1 MGKLSSMSELILAV
15 DVGNTSTT
23 CALFNESGLI
33 RAFFSFKTEAV
44 VSAEELFVKLIEFLK
59 LFGFT
64 PKEVKGLSLAC
75 VVPSVESYWIELGK
89 RWLAREVVVA
99 KAETVKI
106 PIDLLYPCEV
116 GADRLV
122 NALGGWK
129 KYNRALIIVDFGT
142 AITFDCI
149 SGKGVYL
156 GGAIAPGLRLSMEA
170 LFKGTAK
177 LPKVDLSDPPVSA
190 IGKDTI
196 SAIKSGIIFGFAGLV
211 DSLILRMAEEMKE
224 DPLVIATGG
233 LSSYVAPFSK
243 KIEKI
248 DPTLTLDGLFYLW
261 KMRFA

>member
-23 CALFNESGLI
+23 CALFEESGLI

-44 VSAEELFVKLIEFLK
+44 VSTEELLVKLVEFLR
-59 LFGFT
+59 LFEIT
-64 PKEVKGLSLAC
+64 LKEVKGLSIAC
-75 VVPSVESYWIELGK
+75 VVPSIESYWIELGK

-99 KAETVKI
+99 RAETVKI

-129 KYNRALIIVDFGT
+129 KYGRALIIVDFGT
-142 AITFDCI
+142 AITFDCV

-170 LFKGTAK
+170 LFRGTAK
-177 LPKVDLSDPPVSA
+177 LPKIDLSEPPISA

-196 SAIKSGIIFGFAGLV
+196 SAIKSGLIYGFAGLA
-211 DSLILRMAEEMKE
+211 DFLIERLAMEMEE

-233 LSSYVAPFSK
+233 LASYIINFSK
-243 KIEKI
+243 RIERI
-248 DPTLTLDGLFYLW
+248 DQTLTLEGLYYLW
-261 KMRFA
+261 KMRSA

>member
-1 MGKLSSMSELILAV
+1 MSDLILAV

-23 CALFNESGLI
+23 CALYNSFGVI

-44 VSAEELFVKLIEFLK
+44 VSPEELFVKLLEFFR
-59 LFGFT
+59 LFGIHS
-64 PKEVKGLSLAC
+64 KDVKGLSLAC
-75 VVPSVESYWIELGK
+75 VVPSVENFWIELGK

-129 KYNRALIIVDFGT
+129 KYERALIIVDFGT
-142 AITFDCI
+142 AITFDCV

-170 LFKGTAK
+170 LFHGTAK
-177 LPKVDLSDPPVSA
+177 LPKIDFTIPPESPL
-190 IGKDTI
+190 GKDTV
-196 SAIKSGIIFGFAGLV
+196 SALKSGLIFGFAGLT
-211 DSLILRMAEEMKE
+211 DNLIDKLAEEMKE
-224 DPLVIATGG
+224 NPLIVATGG
-233 LSSYVAPFSK
+233 LASYIAPFSK
-243 KIEKI
+243 KIEKL
-248 DPTLTLDGLFYLW
+248 DQTLTLDGLFYLW
-261 KMRFA
+261 KVHHP